1 VRTTE
6 AELRDGRRQRRRH
19 SAEFKAMV
27 IAKCSV
33 PSVSI
38 AAVAMRL
45 LGVRVQIIWPVFVHI
60 KWHDRPVT
68 GTDDEDLPRRLD
80 DFDARAARAR
90 SPGPSSTSL
99 RKRSPHRATYCGHND
114 AI

>member
-1 VRTTE
+1 
-6 AELRDGRRQRRRH
+6 
-19 SAEFKAMV
+19 MV

-90 SPGPSSTSL
+90 SPGPSSTGWQYYEHRELNVSL
-99 RKRSPHRATYCGHND
+99 R
-114 AI
+114 